1 MNQTGQTVLIV
12 GLGLAAVAAIVFFN
26 KPKPEP
32 PPPPQSGGLVDSV
45 LGLAQ
50 NANMFSLIFG

>member
-12 GLGLAAVAAIVFFN
+12 GLGVAAIAAIVYFN

-32 PPPPQSGGLVDSV
+32 PPPQQSGGL
-45 LGLAQ
+45 LGDLDITDLLPFI
-50 NANMFSLIFG
+50 MG